1 MPSVDNRVYA
11 QLPDL
16 VRLQHEAYGFS
27 FLPEQPLSSVLA
39 GRHNSRLRG
48 RGLNFEELRH
58 YRNGDDIRTL
68 DWKVTHRTRKP
79 HVRVYTEERERST
92 IMLIDQ
98 RRSMFFGSVEK
109 MKSVIAA
116 ELAAITGWRTLAVG
130 DRIGAVVFNDERIVQ
145 IKPQRNRNTL
155 LRILRQVLEF
165 NHALGS
171 GNTEGFN
178 EQQLDHA
185 LREVELLIGHD
196 NLLTLISDLSGWD
209 QGTIR
214 SITRIAR
221 HNDVISSLIYDPMEK
236 DLPDARPWV
245 VSDGALQIQIRPEA
259 TLRDQFSQS
268 FQNRVDYLQSEL
280 QKYKVP
286 VLPLDTVEPVQK
298 QLRRIMGS
306 SH

>member
-1 MPSVDNRVYA
+1 MAAVDNRIYA
-11 QLPDL
+11 QLSDL
-16 VRLQHEAYGFS
+16 VRLQHEARGFS
-27 FLPEQPLSSVLA
+27 FLPQQPISSVLA

-58 YRNGDDIRTL
+58 YRTGDDIRTL

-79 HVRVYTEERERST
+79 HVRVYTEERERSV

-98 RRSMFFGSVEK
+98 RRAMFFGSKEK
-109 MKSVIAA
+109 MKSVVAA
-116 ELAAITGWRTLAVG
+116 ELAAISGWRTLGVG

-171 GNTEGFN
+171 EQREGFN
-178 EQQLDHA
+178 EGQLDLA
-185 LREVELLIGHD
+185 LKEVEKLMGHD
-196 NLLTLISDLSGWD
+196 NLLTLISDLSGWGE
-209 QGTIR
+209 GTIA

-221 HNDVISSLIYDPMEK
+221 HNDVISSLIYDPMER

-245 VSDGALQIQIRPEA
+245 VSDGALQIQVRPETA
-259 TLRDQFSQS
+259 LLDQFSAN
-268 FQNRVDYLQSEL
+268 FQNRVDYLQTEL
-280 QKYKVP
+280 HKHKVP
-286 VLPLDTVEPVQK
+286 VLPLDTVLPVQQ
-298 QLRRIMGS
+298 QLRSMIGS
-306 SH
+306 HR